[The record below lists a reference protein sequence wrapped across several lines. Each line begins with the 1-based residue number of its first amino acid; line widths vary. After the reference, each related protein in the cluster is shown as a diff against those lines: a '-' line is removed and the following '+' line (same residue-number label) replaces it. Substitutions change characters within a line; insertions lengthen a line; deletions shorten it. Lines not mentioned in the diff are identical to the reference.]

1 MSSPSPDPSFS
12 SMARFVVFF
21 SCSRATVMK
30 VEMSSECT
38 KVKATWQGH
47 KSHLWCKWFLCILLL
62 SISSYDHTTIHS
74 RLASRHIYTLLPR
87 SIIKRK
93 LLLPL
98 CARTY
103 TNIQFPKWMKKNL
116 PTLHSGW
123 KFFKNGPTQRQW
135 SHFFTVYWVKARNA
149 WSVKREAKHI
159 FQLVWHN
166 IIIYLRW
173 WNVSLFA

>member
-87 SIIKRK
+87 SIMKRK

-116 PTLHSGW
+116 PTQWLKILQEWSYSAPVEP
-123 KFFKNGPTQRQW
+123 FFHGLLVESQKCM
-135 SHFFTVYWVKARNA
+135 
-149 WSVKREAKHI
+149 KREK
-159 FQLVWHN
+159 
-166 IIIYLRW
+166 RG
-173 WNVSLFA
+173 

>member
-116 PTLHSGW
+116 PTPQWLKILQEWYYSVPVEP
-123 KFFKNGPTQRQW
+123 FFHGLLVESQKCM
-135 SHFFTVYWVKARNA
+135 
-149 WSVKREAKHI
+149 KREK
-159 FQLVWHN
+159 
-166 IIIYLRW
+166 RG
-173 WNVSLFA
+173 